1 MKTKDFIK
9 FLLEEDGDM
18 HHFQNTLKQYGIS
31 VVEENDYKDQGL
43 WLYHRRG
50 AYFSLSGENISCM
63 LEWMLRNIKAETVA
77 ATKNNC
83 RENFKK
89 NLMSLLD

>member
-1 MKTKDFIK
+1 MKTEDFIK

-50 AYFSLSGENISCM
+50 AYFSLGGENMPCM
-63 LEWMLRNIKAETVA
+63 LEWMFRNIKAETA
-77 ATKNNC
+77 NATKIVC
-83 RENFKK
+83 REKFKE
-89 NLMSLLD
+89 NLLSLLD